1 MTSPNLADWIGRQ
14 ETRIDRVTPAPL
26 GRLAALLDHETPPW
40 PRKVLPPLGHWIF
53 HLPDTRQSELGA
65 DGHPSKGDFLPPI
78 SQPRRM
84 WAGSRVQFL
93 GPVPVGS
100 LIDRRT
106 TIAGIVA
113 KPTQAGESVFVTLRH
128 EIIVRDTLVIIEE
141 QDLVYLEPPSV
152 SAVPSAAKP
161 VAVPDAQFSRPMTA
175 GAGLLFR
182 FSALT
187 FNAHRIH
194 YDRDYAVAVEKY
206 PGLVV
211 QGPLLATLLMDLF
224 LRHGGQRRVRSFEF
238 RARSPTFDGVPFDLC
253 MSTAAD
259 VTDLWVVGAGGRIS
273 MTARIEAD

>member
-161 VAVPDAQFSRPMTA
+161 VAVPDAQFSRTMTA
-175 GAGLLFR
+175 GADLLFR

-206 PGLVV
+206 P
-211 QGPLLATLLMDLF
+211 
-224 LRHGGQRRVRSFEF
+224 
-238 RARSPTFDGVPFDLC
+238 RSPTRYVATRYGL
-253 MSTAAD
+253 MR
-259 VTDLWVVGAGGRIS
+259 AGLRRGSCHRVCRS
-273 MTARIEAD
+273 GWRRLGSV